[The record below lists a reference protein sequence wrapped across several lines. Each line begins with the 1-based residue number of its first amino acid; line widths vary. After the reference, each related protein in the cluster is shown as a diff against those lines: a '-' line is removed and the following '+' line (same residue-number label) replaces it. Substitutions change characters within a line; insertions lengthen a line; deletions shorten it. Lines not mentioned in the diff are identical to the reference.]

1 MQPTKMRRQ
10 ILGVASLLSGK
21 TVVSAMD
28 FRKVIDM
35 AGENSLVYL
44 DPPYQGT
51 SFTRDHRYYD
61 GLTYDEFVDA
71 LLVMNDKNIS
81 YIISYDGQTGDKYH
95 GKLLPEKLFLAHLYI
110 HAGRSSQAT
119 LLGENRDTVESL
131 YLSLA
136 LMDRLNK
143 EDSNKGVAIEQ
154 IMEQKEFALT

>member
-81 YIISYDGQTGDKYH
+81 CIISYDGQTGDKYH
-95 GKLLPEKLFLAHLYI
+95 GKLLPEKLFLAHL
-110 HAGRSSQAT
+110 
-119 LLGENRDTVESL
+119 
-131 YLSLA
+131 
-136 LMDRLNK
+136 
-143 EDSNKGVAIEQ
+143 
-154 IMEQKEFALT
+154 